1 MDREELGEV
10 VELIPEMLEEPDFS
24 GSSLVVSG
32 RSSRASIDVK
42 IRVKSRPYSNVLP
55 SLDI

>member
-10 VELIPEMLEEPDFS
+10 VELIPEMLEDPDFS

-55 SLDI
+55 